1 MSTLAEIQRAIEML
15 PTTQM
20 EELAAWLDGKRV
32 QQPAWPVPPPDIP
45 REELEQVEAE
55 IEAAFPSK
63 RY

>member
-1 MSTLAEIQRAIEML
+1 MSTLTEIQRAIEML

-20 EELAAWLDGKRV
+20 EELVVWLDRKRV
-32 QQPAWPVPPPDIP
+32 QRPVWPVPPPDVP

-63 RY
+63 RD